1 MAPHAGFTLSSPTPF
16 PIGMDAHL
24 MAANPRGRL
33 PAKNWASAAPQ
44 KEMTRMESL
53 LIWKR
58 TCQTDAS
65 QTDPFAD
72 PLDRPEWQGLMPLL
86 RIYTRLIR

>member
-1 MAPHAGFTLSSPTPF
+1 
-16 PIGMDAHL
+16 
-24 MAANPRGRL
+24 
-33 PAKNWASAAPQ
+33 
-44 KEMTRMESL
+44 MESL